1 MPRIELKNI
10 CKHICRNVNLEIFN
24 GEFLVLLGPSGAGKT
39 TLLNAIAGLTDYAGS
54 VVFDGRPMDGVA
66 ASKRRIGY
74 LFQHL
79 VLFPH
84 LDVAANIAY
93 SLKARR
99 LPQSKIEPRVEE
111 LLQMMRIAHLS
122 QRYPKQLSG
131 GEQQRVALARAL
143 ALSPEV
149 LLLDEPLSSLDLP
162 TARYLRT
169 ELKQLQKELGI
180 TTVYVTHN
188 LAEAEEIADRV
199 AVIHEGSIEQVAP
212 PDEVF
217 FYPKTEAV
225 SDFIGAPNIL
235 DCDSTRELEQGVI
248 EANCNGLPIIVAHEG
263 NSVRRIA
270 MFPRDIYISET
281 WPPGPGVNRFQ
292 GTITGIRYID
302 DAVRLEVKVGKNKLV
317 AEVAH
322 HIFEERDFKI
332 GKEVFLILKLRRIRA
347 YEYES
352 THGTGGEGVY

>member
-10 CKHICRNVNLEIFN
+10 CKHICRNVNLEILD

-39 TLLNAIAGLTDYAGS
+39 TLLNVIAGLNDYEGS
-54 VVFDGRPMDGVA
+54 VVFDGRPVDGVA

-74 LFQHL
+74 LFQQL

-99 LPQSKIEPRVEE
+99 LPQSKIGPRVEE
-111 LLQMMRIAHLS
+111 LLQMMRIKHLS

-149 LLLDEPLSSLDLP
+149 LLLDEPLSSLDWS

-180 TTVYVTHN
+180 TTVYVTHD
-188 LAEAEEIADRV
+188 LVEAEEIADRI
-199 AVIHEGSIEQVAP
+199 AVIHDGSVEQVAP

-217 FYPKTEAV
+217 FYPQNEAV

-235 DCDSTRELEQGVI
+235 DCDSSRELEQGVI
-248 EANCNGLPIIVAHEG
+248 EAHCGGLTIIVAHEG

-270 MFPRDIYISET
+270 MFPRDIYVSDT
-281 WPPGPGVNRFQ
+281 RPPGPGVNRFQ
-292 GTITGIRYID
+292 GTIAGIKYVD
-302 DAVRLEVKVGKNKLV
+302 DAVRLEVMVGKSKLV

-322 HIFEERDFKI
+322 HIFEEMGLKV

-347 YEYES
+347 YEYKSNHS
-352 THGTGGEGVY
+352 TGVRDVR

>member
-10 CKHICRNVNLEIFN
+10 CKHICRDVGLEIFN

-39 TLLNAIAGLTDYAGS
+39 TLLNVIAGLTDYAGS

-93 SLKARR
+93 SLKARG
-99 LPQSKIEPRVEE
+99 LPRSKIEPRVEE
-111 LLQMMRIAHLS
+111 LLQMMRIEHLS

-169 ELKQLQKELGI
+169 ELKQLQK
-180 TTVYVTHN
+180 
-188 LAEAEEIADRV
+188 
-199 AVIHEGSIEQVAP
+199 
-212 PDEVF
+212 
-217 FYPKTEAV
+217 
-225 SDFIGAPNIL
+225 
-235 DCDSTRELEQGVI
+235 
-248 EANCNGLPIIVAHEG
+248 
-263 NSVRRIA
+263 
-270 MFPRDIYISET
+270 
-281 WPPGPGVNRFQ
+281 
-292 GTITGIRYID
+292 
-302 DAVRLEVKVGKNKLV
+302 
-317 AEVAH
+317 
-322 HIFEERDFKI
+322 
-332 GKEVFLILKLRRIRA
+332 
-347 YEYES
+347 
-352 THGTGGEGVY
+352 